1 MSTSTSGTGE
11 HTEPAATPS
20 PDDAASRAPAADLVG
35 LLALGGLARFTR
47 LADDAARTPDVPWR
61 LRLSR
66 MAAAE
71 LTHIDVLAGQ
81 AAELGGDL
89 EAAMAS
95 FVDPLREFDART
107 APSDRWEGLMT
118 TYIGHGV
125 LADLERELVGGL
137 DSRPGI
143 ADVLG
148 DTGAGDLVV
157 EVLEPVLADDSV
169 LSSRMALWGRIVV
182 GEALGFAQA
191 VLASHPSLATLLGA
205 ADEEGAVTRLL
216 SRLAG
221 GHARRMDRLG
231 LTA

>member
-1 MSTSTSGTGE
+1 
-11 HTEPAATPS
+11 
-20 PDDAASRAPAADLVG
+20 
-35 LLALGGLARFTR
+35 
-47 LADDAARTPDVPWR
+47 
-61 LRLSR
+61 

-191 VLASHPSLATLLGA
+191 VLASHPSLATLLEA
-205 ADEEGAVTRLL
+205 ADDEAAVTRLL